1 MRDKGLYE
9 RILGIELPWRV
20 VEVELDQ
27 ENEEVRVY
35 IEGEESECFVCPKC
49 GQASAGYDKRERRWR
64 HLDTCQYKTIMIAEV
79 PRVRCEEHGVHQVE
93 VPWAEPGSGF
103 TALFEALAID
113 WLKEASTQGVAQL
126 LGLSWNAVDGMMQR
140 AVKRGLQRRKEKECK
155 HIGVDE
161 VSFQKRHEYV
171 TVVSNQDEN
180 SVLYVADTRK
190 QASLDGFY
198 EGLSEEQ
205 KEGIESVSMDMWP
218 AYIKATM
225 DHIPQAVEKIA
236 FDRFHV
242 AKGLNEA
249 VDQVRRG
256 EHKAMLGVD
265 DPCLKG
271 SKYLW
276 LRHMNHMTRKQ
287 RRALESLRDVA
298 LKTARAWAIKEMAS
312 QLWHYVSRSWAE
324 KGWKKLLGWM
334 SRSRLK
340 PMIKAACTIR
350 RHLWGIINAI
360 VLRVSNS
367 KAESMNSRI
376 QKIKARSH
384 GFRNRE
390 RFRNAIYFHLGGL
403 DLYPK
408 AAKNEP

>member
-9 RILGIELPWRV
+9 RILGIEMPWRV
-20 VEVELDQ
+20 VEVGVDQ
-27 ENEEVRVY
+27 ESEEVRVY
-35 IEGEESECFVCPKC
+35 IQRGEGERLACPKC
-49 GQASAGYDKRERRWR
+49 SQASPGYDKRERSWR
-64 HLDTCQYKTIMIAEV
+64 HLDTCQYKTILVAEV

-126 LGLSWNAVDGMMQR
+126 LGLSWNAMDGIMQR
-140 AVKRGLQRRKEKECK
+140 AVKRGLQRRKEEGCQ
-155 HIGVDE
+155 HIGIDE

-171 TVVSNQDEN
+171 TVVSDQDKN
-180 SVLYVADTRK
+180 TVLYVTNERK

-205 KEGIESVSMDMWP
+205 KAGIASVSMDMWP
-218 AYIKATM
+218 AYINATM
-225 DHIPQAVEKIA
+225 VHIPQARRKIA

-265 DPCLKG
+265 DPRLKG

-276 LRHMNHMTRKQ
+276 LRHTNHTTRKQ
-287 RRALESLRDVA
+287 RRALKSLRNVA
-298 LKTARAWAIKEMAS
+298 LKTARAWAIKEMAA

-324 KGWKKLLGWM
+324 KGWKRLLKWM
-334 SRSRLK
+334 FRSRLK
-340 PMIKAACTIR
+340 PMVKVARTIR

-408 AAKNEP
+408 TAKNEQ

>member
-9 RILGIELPWRV
+9 RILGIEKPWRV
-20 VEVELDQ
+20 VEVGLDQ
-27 ENEEVRVY
+27 ESEEVRVY
-35 IEGEESECFVCPKC
+35 IKGEEGKRLACPKC
-49 GQASAGYDKRERRWR
+49 AQASPGYDKRERSWR
-64 HLDTCQYKTIMIAEV
+64 HLDTCQYKTILIAEV

-93 VPWAEPGSGF
+93 VPWAEAGSGF

-126 LGLSWNAVDGMMQR
+126 LGLSWNAMDGIMQR

-171 TVVSNQDEN
+171 TVVSDQDEN
-180 SVLYVADTRK
+180 TVLYVADERK
-190 QASLDGFY
+190 QTSLDGFY

-205 KEGIESVSMDMWP
+205 KAGIESVSMDMWP
-218 AYIKATM
+218 AYINATM
-225 DHIPQAVEKIA
+225 AHIPQAKGKIA

-249 VDQVRRG
+249 VDQVRCG
-256 EHKAMLGVD
+256 EHKAMLGMD
-265 DPCLKG
+265 DPRLKG

-287 RRALESLRDVA
+287 RRDLESLRGVA

-312 QLWHYVSRSWAE
+312 HLWHYVSRRWAE

-334 SRSRLK
+334 FRSRLK
-340 PMIKAACTIR
+340 PMVKAAGTIR
-350 RHLWGIINAI
+350 RHLWGIINAV
-360 VLRVSNS
+360 VLKVSNS

-403 DLYPK
+403 DLYPE
-408 AAKNEP
+408 AAKNEL